1 MNIKKIANQLKRK
14 YLTSNPFE
22 LAKCLNIIVIR
33 APLGKLAGC
42 YMYKRRNRIIYINS
56 DIEDEGFL
64 YEVMAHEIG
73 HAVLH
78 RTENCYFIKNKTYLL
93 TSKIEKQANK
103 FASEFLIDDDIL
115 EEYRD
120 YNREQLSRLFG
131 YSQKLIELKFN

>member
-64 YEVMAHEIG
+64 YEVMAHEVG

-93 TSKIEKQANK
+93 ASKIENQANK

-120 YNREQLSRLFG
+120 CNREQLSRLLG

>member
-1 MNIKKIANQLKRK
+1 
-14 YLTSNPFE
+14 
-22 LAKCLNIIVIR
+22 
-33 APLGKLAGC
+33 
-42 YMYKRRNRIIYINS
+42 
-56 DIEDEGFL
+56 
-64 YEVMAHEIG
+64 MAHEIG

-120 YNREQLSRLFG
+120 YNREQLSRLLG

>member
-14 YLTSNPFE
+14 YLTDNPFE

-64 YEVMAHEIG
+64 YEVMAHEVG

-93 TSKIEKQANK
+93 ASKIENQANK

-120 YNREQLSRLFG
+120 CNREQLSRLLG

>member
-14 YLTSNPFE
+14 YLTDNPFE

-120 YNREQLSRLFG
+120 CNREQLSRLLG

>member
-120 YNREQLSRLFG
+120 
-131 YSQKLIELKFN
+131 

>member
-14 YLTSNPFE
+14 YLTDNPFE

-42 YMYKRRNRIIYINS
+42 YMYNRRNRIIYINS

-64 YEVMAHEIG
+64 YEVMAHEVG

-120 YNREQLSRLFG
+120 CNREQLSRLLG

>member
-120 YNREQLSRLFG
+120 YNREQLSRLLG

>member
-1 MNIKKIANQLKRK
+1 
-14 YLTSNPFE
+14 
-22 LAKCLNIIVIR
+22 
-33 APLGKLAGC
+33 
-42 YMYKRRNRIIYINS
+42 MYKRRNRIIYINS

-120 YNREQLSRLFG
+120 YNREQLSRLLG

>member
-14 YLTSNPFE
+14 YLTDNPFE

-93 TSKIEKQANK
+93 ASKIENQANK

-115 EEYRD
+115 EEYHD
-120 YNREQLSRLFG
+120 YNREQLSRLLG

>member
-64 YEVMAHEIG
+64 YEVKMCIRDS
-73 HAVLH
+73 VQTVRLP
-78 RTENCYFIKNKTYLL
+78 YLR
-93 TSKIEKQANK
+93 QR
-103 FASEFLIDDDIL
+103 IL
-115 EEYRD
+115 
-120 YNREQLSRLFG
+120 
-131 YSQKLIELKFN
+131 